1 MFLRRKGFAPW
12 RGDGERID
20 FAANEASSPAEH
32 IALRWPL
39 VPIIKL
45 LNRSAAAERLFRGQ
59 LFAWP
64 TVLFCQTW
72 EVPK

>member
-45 LNRSAAAERLFRGQ
+45 LNRSAAAERLFCSRPS
-59 LFAWP
+59 AWP